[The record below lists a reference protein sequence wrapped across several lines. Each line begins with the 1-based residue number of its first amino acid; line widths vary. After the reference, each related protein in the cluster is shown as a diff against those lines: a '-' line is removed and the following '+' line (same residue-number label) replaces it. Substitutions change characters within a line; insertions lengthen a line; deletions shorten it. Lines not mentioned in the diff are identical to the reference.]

1 MEMLAKAM
9 PIKPSGAKF
18 AISKPVEYCEAAPMV
33 WFLAY
38 DIVRNHKYA
47 II

>member
-1 MEMLAKAM
+1 MLSNPM
-9 PIKPSGAKF
+9 PIKPSGAKL

-38 DIVRNHKYA
+38 DIVRDHEYA
-47 II
+47 IVSE